1 MINKLSKIFTDKM
14 LANGN
19 IDKEEQ
25 ELYIYGFFVLISNL
39 LYISLVC
46 ILGLIFQCFVE
57 SIIFYI
63 AFQFIRKYA
72 GGYHASTEAKCE
84 FLSTLSLVICIGM
97 IKISKLY
104 EIEFYMIILSFVSVV
119 SIVIFSPIDTPEKPL
134 SEKEFIYFR
143 RISRIISISIFC
155 ISVLS
160 YAFYWNVVV
169 VPCCLALILS
179 AVLLLIGKF
188 KKLLSNVSKQ

>member
-1 MINKLSKIFTDKM
+1 MINKLSKFFTDKM

-25 ELYIYGFFVLISNL
+25 EIYIYGFFVLISNL

-46 ILGLIFQCFVE
+46 IFGLIFQCFVE

-63 AFQFIRKYA
+63 AFQFTRKYA
-72 GGYHASTEAKCE
+72 GGYHATTEARCE
-84 FLSTLSLVICIGM
+84 FLSTLSLVICIAM

-104 EIEFYMIILSFVSVV
+104 EIEVYMIILAFVSVV

-143 RISRIISISIFC
+143 RISRVISIFILC
-155 ISVLS
+155 IVVLS
-160 YAFYWNVVV
+160 YALDWKAIVA
-169 VPCCLALILS
+169 PCCLALILS

-188 KKLLSNVSKQ
+188 KKLSS